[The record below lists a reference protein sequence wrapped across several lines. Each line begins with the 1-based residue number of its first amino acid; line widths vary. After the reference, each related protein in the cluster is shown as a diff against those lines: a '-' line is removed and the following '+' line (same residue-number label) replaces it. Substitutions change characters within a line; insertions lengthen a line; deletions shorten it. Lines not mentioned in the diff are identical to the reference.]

1 MIINIKY
8 CVVFKINI
16 KFIVQLNHL
25 TMKKYVFL
33 SVFAAGLGNAQVF
46 SENFNG
52 GTMPAG
58 WTTNNPDTSENWGV
72 GAENSFATFPS
83 SAAFFDDNNAG
94 EDGINSNATL
104 TSPVINLTAVA
115 SSKLSFKYANMMYND
130 DSILKVEVFNGASW
144 VEVFTFSGE
153 AGDWGL
159 DPDTFVFYV
168 ETYAEATDI
177 DLTPYIN
184 ADFRLRFIYDDAG
197 DYSYGAVVDDIV
209 ISSDLLST
217 SDVSVKNTLEVYPNP
232 VKDNIYIKP
241 DLPSGTVIS
250 VTDMSGK
257 IIKTFKEK
265 SDGYNLSALPKGTYL
280 IQINTDQSIIR
291 KKVIKQ

>member
-1 MIINIKY
+1 
-8 CVVFKINI
+8 
-16 KFIVQLNHL
+16 
-25 TMKKYVFL
+25 MKKYVFL
-33 SVFAAGLGNAQVF
+33 SVFTAGLGNAQAF

-58 WTTNNPDTSENWGV
+58 WATNNPGTSENWGV
-72 GAENSFATFPS
+72 GTENSFATFPN

-115 SSKLSFKYANMMYND
+115 SPKLSFKYANMMYND
-130 DSILKVEVFNGASW
+130 DSILKVEVFNGTSW
-144 VEVFTFSGE
+144 VEVFNSSGE

-168 ETYAEATDI
+168 DTYAEATDI

-209 ISSDLLST
+209 ISSDLLLT

-265 SDGYNLSALPKGTYL
+265 SDGYNLSDLPKGTYL

-291 KKVIKQ
+291 KKIIKQ